1 MSGIMYDSFGR
12 DSLHWLP
19 AVAGGNKGAYYPNF
33 ATQAISSNGDAKPYS
48 RTEYEPSPL
57 NRVTGQYGA
66 GAAWYDAGKKKDNE
80 YTINGSNVKYFYV
93 EGSTLKCNNTYATGT
108 LYGQKTT
115 DEDGKTLEEFTDKL
129 GRKVL
134 SRVAGDHDTYY
145 VYDDLNNL
153 RYVLPPLAADA
164 LGPNTTGFDE
174 SAGSI
179 LGLYGY
185 IPRSSG
191 YELF

>member
-1 MSGIMYDSFGR
+1 M
-12 DSLHWLP
+12 
-19 AVAGGNKGAYYPNF
+19 
-33 ATQAISSNGDAKPYS
+33 
-48 RTEYEPSPL
+48 
-57 NRVTGQYGA
+57 TGQYGA
-66 GAAWYDAGKKKDNE
+66 GAAWYDAGKKKANE

-93 EGSTLKCNNTYATGT
+93 EGSTLKCDNTYATGT

-134 SRVAGDHDTYY
+134 NRVAGDHDTYY

-153 RYVLPPLAADA
+153 RYVLPPLAVDA
-164 LGPNTTGFDE
+164 LGTNLSGFDE
-174 SAGSI
+174 SSGST

-185 IPRSSG
+185 IYHYDGQKRCMEKKPQSFRIYPSLNMKMVMSVAG
-191 YELF
+191 ICNPSFLYYKDL